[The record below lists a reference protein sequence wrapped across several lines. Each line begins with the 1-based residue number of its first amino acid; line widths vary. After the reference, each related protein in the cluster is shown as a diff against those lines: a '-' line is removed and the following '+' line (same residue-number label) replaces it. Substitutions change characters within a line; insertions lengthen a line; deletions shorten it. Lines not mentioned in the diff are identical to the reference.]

1 MKRQTRKNFLELN
14 PEYNLKYSEL
24 QKEIRIWNNSGQYW
38 LAKEADRR
46 AKCLLNGNIDDY
58 NKQTHSHDLAYPYV
72 LNKLPY

>member
-1 MKRQTRKNFLELN
+1 MKYQTKHFLELN
-14 PEYNLKYSEL
+14 PEYHLKYAEL

-72 LNKLPY
+72 LNKFP

>member
-72 LNKLPY
+72 LNKFP